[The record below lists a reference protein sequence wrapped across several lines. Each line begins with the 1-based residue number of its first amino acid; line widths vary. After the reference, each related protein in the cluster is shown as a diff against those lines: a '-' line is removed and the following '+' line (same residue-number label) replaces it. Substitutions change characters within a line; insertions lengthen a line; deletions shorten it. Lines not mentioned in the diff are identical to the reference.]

1 MKQKLNLKDKNLRK
15 KVIVTCIAILNIIA
29 IRVNCPYL
37 DGIII
42 IMALRSLTALPELL
56 PPKRKR

>member
-15 KVIVTCIAILNIIA
+15 KVIVTCIAILNIIS

-42 IMALRSLTALPELL
+42 IMALLIELF
-56 PPKRKR
+56 